1 MNVTCAGIPPLSA
14 LIYKSARSAGVV
26 SEPTVNFSA
35 FISVSLCIYVLFF
48 KIISCAVI
56 VPAIWFFP
64 FPFCSI
70 VPAELIEQPGLRRR
84 MSLFEK
90 TAVSAVSSFAVWVRV
105 IFSAV
110 TEILFAFSLFVNLTS
125 DADGMDMSLIL
136 FVVTVSELK

>member
-1 MNVTCAGIPPLSA
+1 METLALNVTCAELPPSSA
-14 LIYKSARSAGVV
+14 LIYKSVRSAGVV

-35 FISVSLCIYVLFF
+35 VISVLLYIYVLFF

-90 TAVSAVSSFAVWVRV
+90 TAVSAVSSCAVWARV
-105 IFSAV
+105 IFSAA
-110 TEILFAFSLFVNLTS
+110 T
-125 DADGMDMSLIL
+125 
-136 FVVTVSELK
+136 